1 MKRKKLNEL
10 SSLKTHISRRILY
23 FSGFIFLYFFPM
35 GLIAENLF
43 VLKKIEMTAKE
54 TLSITWCIAGLI
66 YLVFLAKHLKK
77 KILDL
82 KPSPFKTFIGGIVS
96 LIPVTI
102 LAAFVQLIQDL
113 LNKMP
118 KLDIAKHIWLII
130 FSICMG
136 LCLQIVDAAINRKYL
151 YDLEID
157 KEARKI
163 EDIQRRRDELRKERE
178 EMEE

>member
-1 MKRKKLNEL
+1 MKEKKSREL
-10 SSLKTHISRRILY
+10 SSIKTYVSKRILY
-23 FSGFIFLYFFPM
+23 FTSFIFLYIFPL
-35 GLIAENLF
+35 GVIAENIL
-43 VLKKIEMTAKE
+43 VLKQIEVGTKQIV
-54 TLSITWCIAGLI
+54 SFTWCLVGLI
-66 YLVFLAKHLKK
+66 YLIFIAKHFKK

-82 KPSPFKTFIGGIVS
+82 KPSPFKTFIGGIIS

-130 FSICMG
+130 FSICIG
-136 LCLQIVDAAINRKYL
+136 LFLQIVDAAINHKYL

-157 KEARKI
+157 KEARRIVDCEKRQ
-163 EDIQRRRDELRKERE
+163 EQLRKERE
-178 EMEE
+178 EME